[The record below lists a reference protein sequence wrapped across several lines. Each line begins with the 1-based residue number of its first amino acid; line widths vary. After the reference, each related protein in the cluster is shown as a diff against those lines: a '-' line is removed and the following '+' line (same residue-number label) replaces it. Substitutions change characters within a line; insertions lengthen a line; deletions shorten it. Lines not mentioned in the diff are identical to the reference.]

1 MLTNRKESCTE
12 VPFIW
17 KVNDMILFFTG
28 LSLDL
33 SRIGADNNNQEK
45 WELTMSAGDFWELWE
60 PIQFDIKRLSDSLEI
75 WYLLMKLKEY
85 LGAYTHS

>member
-1 MLTNRKESCTE
+1 
-12 VPFIW
+12 
-17 KVNDMILFFTG
+17 MILFFTG

-60 PIQFDIKRLSDSLEI
+60 PIQFDIKRLSDCLEI
-75 WYLLMKLKEY
+75 WYLLMNTLLKKLKEY